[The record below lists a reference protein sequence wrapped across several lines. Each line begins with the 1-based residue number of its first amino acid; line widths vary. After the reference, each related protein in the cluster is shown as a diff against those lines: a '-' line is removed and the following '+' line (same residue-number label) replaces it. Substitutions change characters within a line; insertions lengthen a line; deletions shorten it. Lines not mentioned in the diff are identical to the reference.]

1 LIILIKIDVNLLE
14 RDLAGL
20 RKRERK
26 GNSAM
31 SEGLDDVI
39 AARTVLSE
47 VDGQAGRL
55 VIRGWTLDQ
64 LVGRTRFEDVVH
76 LLFDGF
82 FEDLPQNRTGDLT
95 AALGAA
101 RAEVF
106 EEISSLDDGLLKLTP
121 VEAMRALTARL
132 PDGDDLAIALKL
144 LAAPA
149 VFTPAVLRL
158 QAGEAPVA
166 PNPALGH
173 AADILRMLHGRPAQ
187 AGQAEALDAYLVTV
201 CDHGLNASTFAT
213 RVVASTRAGLT
224 SAVLAGLSALKG
236 PLHGGAPGP
245 VIEMLDAI
253 GTPDNA
259 RPWIEAALDQG
270 ERLMGFGHRIYRV
283 RDPRADAL
291 KGAVRRLAETSSR
304 LPGRIAFAEAV
315 ETAALAILK
324 ERRPDRPLD
333 VNVEFFTALLL
344 EALAFPPSAFT
355 GVFAMGR
362 TAGWLAHA
370 REQLAGGRLIRP
382 QSVYIGPKP
391 LMAA

>member
-1 LIILIKIDVNLLE
+1 
-14 RDLAGL
+14 
-20 RKRERK
+20 
-26 GNSAM
+26 M